1 MVKIYGNG
9 LMWIPTWGR
18 AVQFDNGIILTD
30 DPTIIDCAKLNGFQV
45 EGELSLPEL
54 EAPKKPKIKKA
65 VANEQDS

>member
-9 LMWIPTWGR
+9 LMWIPTQGK

-30 DPTIIDCAKLNGFQV
+30 DPAIIDCAKINGFKI

-54 EAPKKPKIKKA
+54 EAPKPKRKPKGA
-65 VANEQDS
+65 LDE

>member
-18 AVQFDNGIILTD
+18 AVQFENGVIITD

-45 EGELSLPEL
+45 DGELEV
-54 EAPKKPKIKKA
+54 EAPKKPKAKKA